1 MGMAQFVLLGDAA
14 ERTLLRGEE
23 NDGMLVFA
31 RRAEKRPDRLFGLDA
46 SEKEK
51 NANAFAID
59 NSTMHAIQE
68 KQGNATP

>member
-31 RRAEKRPDRLFGLDA
+31 RVPKSGQIDFLVWTPQ
-46 SEKEK
+46 KE

>member
-31 RRAEKRPDRLFGLDA
+31 RLFGLDA

>member
-23 NDGMLVFA
+23 NDGMLVFVP
-31 RRAEKRPDRLFGLDA
+31 KSGQIDFL
-46 SEKEK
+46 EKE